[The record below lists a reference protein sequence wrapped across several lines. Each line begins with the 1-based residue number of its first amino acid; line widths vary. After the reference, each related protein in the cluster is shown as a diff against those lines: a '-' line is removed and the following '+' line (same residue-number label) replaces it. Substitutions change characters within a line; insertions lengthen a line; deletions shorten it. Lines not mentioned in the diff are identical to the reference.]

1 MRDLAGGIGDIAQE
15 IGTDEDTAR
24 GAVATAVPMMLG
36 GLSRLTAE
44 PEGSLALFEALADED
59 EEKGFFGSLASML
72 TSPLALATGGM
83 MVNRMFGG
91 KKGPIEA
98 GLSAA
103 SGLGRSQTGKLMM
116 AVAPVVLGSLR
127 QRQKADQL
135 DAAGIAGLLRREEED
150 LRGGSEELNGLM
162 GFLDTDDDGS
172 VMDNIATMGAAVAG
186 AAVVGKIFN
195 RD

>member
-1 MRDLAGGIGDIAQE
+1 MRDLADGIGDIAQE

-24 GAVATAVPMMLG
+24 GAVATAVPLMIG

-44 PEGSLALFEALADED
+44 PEGSLALFEALEEED
-59 EEKGFFGSLASML
+59 EEKGFFGNMASLL
-72 TSPLALATGGM
+72 TSPLALAAGGM

-103 SGLGRSQTGKLMM
+103 FGLGRNQTGSLMM
-116 AVAPVVLGSLR
+116 AVAPVVMGTLR
-127 QRQKADQL
+127 RRRKEDDL
-135 DAAGIAGLLRREEED
+135 DAAGSAGLLRREEED
-150 LRGGSEELNGLM
+150 LRNESEELSGLM
-162 GFLDTDDDGS
+162 GLLDRDDDGK
-172 VMDNIATMGAAVAG
+172 VMDNIAAMGAAVAG
-186 AAVVGKIFN
+186 AVLVRKIFD